1 MKQSKPHT
9 TAMDSV
15 SLHLD
20 FHAKKISFRVQQ
32 VLFNGVPPFSTT
44 EYSYLRNQ
52 PIQTDYGT
60 VVRYIISTMRNVF
73 MRLIGR
79 DRI

>member
-1 MKQSKPHT
+1 MKQNKPHT
-9 TAMDSV
+9 TAMDSA
-15 SLHLD
+15 SLRLD

-32 VLFNGVPPFSTT
+32 AIFNGVPPFFTT
-44 EYSYLRNQ
+44 EYSYLRNR
-52 PIQTDYGT
+52 PIQMDFGIA
-60 VVRYIISTMRNVF
+60 VRYIISTMRNVF